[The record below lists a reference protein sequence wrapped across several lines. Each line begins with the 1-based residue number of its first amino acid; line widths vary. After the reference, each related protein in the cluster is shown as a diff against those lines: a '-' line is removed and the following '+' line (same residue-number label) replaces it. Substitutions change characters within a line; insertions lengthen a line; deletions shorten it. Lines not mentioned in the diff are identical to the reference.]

1 MNQLLDLAMALIIS
15 PRQALMEITN
25 EEKLKEGFFIWI
37 FVVLLMSLSLFQQG
51 PGLVM
56 QFLLMV
62 LFMGAAL
69 LVHSAVIDYISGFW
83 GGMGTA
89 RGITAGFMAASLPM
103 AFSVFFT
110 FLAEAGVGALSGIG
124 SFAIWIWSFYLDVT
138 AIGQNYR
145 FRPGKSFLIALT
157 PYILIVIFFIALMAL
172 GVAAAVAA
180 VKAMTRYVSK
190 RIIMGI
196 SFVQI

>member
-89 RGITAGFMAASLPM
+89 RGVTAGFMAASLPM

-110 FLAEAGVGALSGIG
+110 FLAEAGVSALPSIG

-172 GVAAAVAA
+172 GVAAAVE
-180 VKAMTRYVSK
+180 
-190 RIIMGI
+190 GI
-196 SFVQI
+196 ANMQDMQSLESMINQM

>member
-1 MNQLLDLAMALIIS
+1 MNQFLDLAMALILS

-110 FLAEAGVGALSGIG
+110 FLAEAGVGALPSIG

-145 FRPGKSFLIALT
+145 FRSGKSFLIALT

-172 GVAAAVAA
+172 GVAAAVE
-180 VKAMTRYVSK
+180 
-190 RIIMGI
+190 GI
-196 SFVQI
+196 ANMQDMQSLESMITQM

>member
-1 MNQLLDLAMALIIS
+1 MNQFLDLAMALIIS

-56 QFLLMV
+56 QFLLMI

-172 GVAAAVAA
+172 GVAAAVE
-180 VKAMTRYVSK
+180 
-190 RIIMGI
+190 GI
-196 SFVQI
+196 ANMQDMQSLESMINQM

>member
-145 FRPGKSFLIALT
+145 FRPGESFLIALT

-172 GVAAAVAA
+172 GVAAAVE
-180 VKAMTRYVSK
+180 
-190 RIIMGI
+190 GI
-196 SFVQI
+196 AKMQDMQSLESMITQM

>member
-110 FLAEAGVGALSGIG
+110 FLAEAGVGALPSIG
-124 SFAIWIWSFYLDVT
+124 SFAIWSWSFYLDVT

-172 GVAAAVAA
+172 GVAAAVE
-180 VKAMTRYVSK
+180 
-190 RIIMGI
+190 GI
-196 SFVQI
+196 ANMQDMQSLESMINQM

>member
-1 MNQLLDLAMALIIS
+1 MNQFLDLAMALIIS

-56 QFLLMV
+56 QFLLMI
-62 LFMGAAL
+62 LFMGEAL

-172 GVAAAVAA
+172 GVAAAVE
-180 VKAMTRYVSK
+180 
-190 RIIMGI
+190 GI
-196 SFVQI
+196 ANMQDMQSLESMITQM

>member
-37 FVVLLMSLSLFQQG
+37 FVVLLMFLSLFQQG

-110 FLAEAGVGALSGIG
+110 FLAEAGVGALPSIG

-172 GVAAAVAA
+172 GVAAAVE
-180 VKAMTRYVSK
+180 
-190 RIIMGI
+190 GI
-196 SFVQI
+196 ANMQDMQSLESMINQM

>member
-124 SFAIWIWSFYLDVT
+124 SFAIWIWSFYLDVM

-172 GVAAAVAA
+172 GVAAAVE
-180 VKAMTRYVSK
+180 
-190 RIIMGI
+190 GI
-196 SFVQI
+196 ANMQDMQSLESMINQM

>member
-1 MNQLLDLAMALIIS
+1 MNQLLDLAMALILS

-110 FLAEAGVGALSGIG
+110 FLAEAGVGALPSIG

-172 GVAAAVAA
+172 GVAAAVE
-180 VKAMTRYVSK
+180 
-190 RIIMGI
+190 GI
-196 SFVQI
+196 ANMQDMQSLESMINQM

>member
-110 FLAEAGVGALSGIG
+110 FLAEAGVDVLSGIG
-124 SFAIWIWSFYLDVT
+124 SFVIWIWSFYLDVT

-172 GVAAAVAA
+172 GVAAAVE
-180 VKAMTRYVSK
+180 
-190 RIIMGI
+190 GI
-196 SFVQI
+196 ANMQDMQSLESMINQM

>member
-1 MNQLLDLAMALIIS
+1 MNQLLDLAMALILS

-56 QFLLMV
+56 QFLLMI

-69 LVHSAVIDYISGFW
+69 LVHSVVIDYISGFW

-89 RGITAGFMAASLPM
+89 RGITAGFMAASLP
-103 AFSVFFT
+103 
-110 FLAEAGVGALSGIG
+110 
-124 SFAIWIWSFYLDVT
+124 
-138 AIGQNYR
+138 
-145 FRPGKSFLIALT
+145 LT

-172 GVAAAVAA
+172 GVAAAVE
-180 VKAMTRYVSK
+180 
-190 RIIMGI
+190 GI
-196 SFVQI
+196 ANMQDMQSLESMITQM

>member
-62 LFMGAAL
+62 LFMAAAL

-172 GVAAAVAA
+172 GVAAAVE
-180 VKAMTRYVSK
+180 
-190 RIIMGI
+190 GI
-196 SFVQI
+196 ANMQDMQSLESMITQM

>member
-1 MNQLLDLAMALIIS
+1 MNQFLDLAMALILS

-172 GVAAAVAA
+172 GVAAAVE
-180 VKAMTRYVSK
+180 
-190 RIIMGI
+190 GI
-196 SFVQI
+196 ANMQDMQSLGSMINQM

>member
-110 FLAEAGVGALSGIG
+110 FLAEAGVGALPSIG

-172 GVAAAVAA
+172 GVAAAVE
-180 VKAMTRYVSK
+180 
-190 RIIMGI
+190 GI
-196 SFVQI
+196 ANMQDMQSLESMINQM

>member
-1 MNQLLDLAMALIIS
+1 MNQFLDLAMALILS

-157 PYILIVIFFIALMAL
+157 PYILIVTFFIALMAL
-172 GVAAAVAA
+172 GVAAAVE
-180 VKAMTRYVSK
+180 
-190 RIIMGI
+190 GI
-196 SFVQI
+196 ANMQDMQSLESMITQM

>member
-1 MNQLLDLAMALIIS
+1 MNQLLDLAMALILS

-110 FLAEAGVGALSGIG
+110 FLAEAGVGALPSIG

-172 GVAAAVAA
+172 GVAAAVE
-180 VKAMTRYVSK
+180 
-190 RIIMGI
+190 GI
-196 SFVQI
+196 ANMQDMQSLESMITQM

>member
-110 FLAEAGVGALSGIG
+110 FLAEAGLGALPSIG

-172 GVAAAVAA
+172 GVAAAVE
-180 VKAMTRYVSK
+180 
-190 RIIMGI
+190 GI
-196 SFVQI
+196 ANMQDMQSLESMINQM

>member
-1 MNQLLDLAMALIIS
+1 MNQLLDMAMALIIS

-172 GVAAAVAA
+172 GVAAAVE
-180 VKAMTRYVSK
+180 
-190 RIIMGI
+190 GI
-196 SFVQI
+196 ANMQDMQSLESMINQM

>member
-37 FVVLLMSLSLFQQG
+37 FVVLLMSLSLFQQE

-110 FLAEAGVGALSGIG
+110 FLAEAGVDALPSIG

-172 GVAAAVAA
+172 GVAAAVE
-180 VKAMTRYVSK
+180 
-190 RIIMGI
+190 GI
-196 SFVQI
+196 ANMQDMQSLESMINQM

>member
-172 GVAAAVAA
+172 GVAAAVE
-180 VKAMTRYVSK
+180 
-190 RIIMGI
+190 GI
-196 SFVQI
+196 ANMQDMQSLETMINQM

>member
-1 MNQLLDLAMALIIS
+1 MNQLLDLAMALILS

-110 FLAEAGVGALSGIG
+110 FLAEAGLGALSGIG

-145 FRPGKSFLIALT
+145 FRSGKSFLIALT

-172 GVAAAVAA
+172 GVAAAVE
-180 VKAMTRYVSK
+180 
-190 RIIMGI
+190 GI
-196 SFVQI
+196 ANMQDMQSLESMINQM

>member
-110 FLAEAGVGALSGIG
+110 FLAEAGVGAQSGIG
-124 SFAIWIWSFYLDVT
+124 SFAIWIWPFYLDVT

-172 GVAAAVAA
+172 GVAAAVE
-180 VKAMTRYVSK
+180 
-190 RIIMGI
+190 GI
-196 SFVQI
+196 ANMQDMQSLESMITQM

>member
-1 MNQLLDLAMALIIS
+1 MNQLLDMAMALIIS

-172 GVAAAVAA
+172 GVAAAVE
-180 VKAMTRYVSK
+180 
-190 RIIMGI
+190 GI
-196 SFVQI
+196 ANMQDMQSLESMITQM

>member
-1 MNQLLDLAMALIIS
+1 MNQLFDLAMALIIS

-172 GVAAAVAA
+172 GVAAAVE
-180 VKAMTRYVSK
+180 
-190 RIIMGI
+190 GI
-196 SFVQI
+196 ANMQDMQSLESMITQM

>member
-37 FVVLLMSLSLFQQG
+37 FVVLLMSLSLFQKG

-110 FLAEAGVGALSGIG
+110 FLAEAGVGALPSIG

-172 GVAAAVAA
+172 GVAAAVE
-180 VKAMTRYVSK
+180 
-190 RIIMGI
+190 GI
-196 SFVQI
+196 ANMQDMQSLESMINQM

>member
-110 FLAEAGVGALSGIG
+110 FLAEAGSGALSGIG

-172 GVAAAVAA
+172 GVAAAVE
-180 VKAMTRYVSK
+180 
-190 RIIMGI
+190 GI
-196 SFVQI
+196 ANMQDMQSLESMITQM

>member
-1 MNQLLDLAMALIIS
+1 MNQLLDLAIALIIS

-37 FVVLLMSLSLFQQG
+37 FVVLLMSLSLFQRG

-138 AIGQNYR
+138 AIRQNYR

-157 PYILIVIFFIALMAL
+157 PYILIVIFFISLMAL
-172 GVAAAVAA
+172 GVAAAVE
-180 VKAMTRYVSK
+180 
-190 RIIMGI
+190 GI
-196 SFVQI
+196 ANMQDMQSLESMINQM

>member
-37 FVVLLMSLSLFQQG
+37 FVVLLMVLSLFQQG

-110 FLAEAGVGALSGIG
+110 FLAEVGVGALSGIG

-172 GVAAAVAA
+172 GVAAAVE
-180 VKAMTRYVSK
+180 
-190 RIIMGI
+190 GI
-196 SFVQI
+196 ANMQDMQSLESMITQM

>member
-1 MNQLLDLAMALIIS
+1 MNHFLDLAMALILS

-172 GVAAAVAA
+172 GVAAAVE
-180 VKAMTRYVSK
+180 
-190 RIIMGI
+190 GI
-196 SFVQI
+196 ANMQDMQSLESMITQM

>member
-1 MNQLLDLAMALIIS
+1 MNQFLDLAMALILS

-110 FLAEAGVGALSGIG
+110 FLAEAGVGALSSIG

-172 GVAAAVAA
+172 GVAAAVE
-180 VKAMTRYVSK
+180 
-190 RIIMGI
+190 GI
-196 SFVQI
+196 ANMQDMQSLESMITQM

>member
-138 AIGQNYR
+138 AIGQQYR

-172 GVAAAVAA
+172 GVAAAVE
-180 VKAMTRYVSK
+180 
-190 RIIMGI
+190 GI
-196 SFVQI
+196 ANMQDMQSLESMITQM

>member
-56 QFLLMV
+56 QFLLMI

-172 GVAAAVAA
+172 GVAAAVE
-180 VKAMTRYVSK
+180 
-190 RIIMGI
+190 GI
-196 SFVQI
+196 ANMQDMQSLESMITQM

>member
-69 LVHSAVIDYISGFW
+69 LLHSAVIDYISGFW

-172 GVAAAVAA
+172 GVAAAVE
-180 VKAMTRYVSK
+180 
-190 RIIMGI
+190 GI
-196 SFVQI
+196 ANMQDMQSLESMITQM

>member
-89 RGITAGFMAASLPM
+89 RGITAGFMAASLPL

-172 GVAAAVAA
+172 GVAAAVE
-180 VKAMTRYVSK
+180 
-190 RIIMGI
+190 GI
-196 SFVQI
+196 ANMQDMQSLESMITQM

>member
-83 GGMGTA
+83 GMGTA

-172 GVAAAVAA
+172 GVAAAVE
-180 VKAMTRYVSK
+180 
-190 RIIMGI
+190 GI
-196 SFVQI
+196 ANMQDMQSLESMITQM

>member
-1 MNQLLDLAMALIIS
+1 MNQFLDLAMALIIS

-145 FRPGKSFLIALT
+145 FRPGKSCLIALT

-172 GVAAAVAA
+172 GVAAAVE
-180 VKAMTRYVSK
+180 
-190 RIIMGI
+190 GI
-196 SFVQI
+196 ANMQDMQSLESMINQM

>member
-69 LVHSAVIDYISGFW
+69 LVHSAIIDYISGFW

-110 FLAEAGVGALSGIG
+110 FLAEAGVGALPSIG

-172 GVAAAVAA
+172 GVAAAVE
-180 VKAMTRYVSK
+180 
-190 RIIMGI
+190 GI
-196 SFVQI
+196 ANMQDMQSLESMITQM

>member
-1 MNQLLDLAMALIIS
+1 MNHFLDLAMALILS

-172 GVAAAVAA
+172 GVAAAVE
-180 VKAMTRYVSK
+180 
-190 RIIMGI
+190 GI
-196 SFVQI
+196 ANMQDMQSLESMINQM